1 MDSAFLGLFSTS
13 CGPSFS
19 GHGYATQSAANTS
32 CPRSDRFWLR
42 ELRVSQQIST
52 FYGPSVQAMDTQ
64 LGARHRRRTPTIH
77 RGRAQRTMLET
88 GRGWRA
94 KSVRHGRKPLKTPA
108 GFSEQPRVSGRS
120 RVTAGCEGQARRYAT
135 RHHPRTLD
143 PEESERPWTLSS
155 AVAGSRYSP
164 WASM

>member
-52 FYGPSVQAMDTQ
+52 FYGPSVQTMDAQ
-64 LGARHRRRTPTIH
+64 LGARQRGWSPTIH
-77 RGRAQRTMLET
+77 RGRE
-88 GRGWRA
+88 GR
-94 KSVRHGRKPLKTPA
+94 
-108 GFSEQPRVSGRS
+108 
-120 RVTAGCEGQARRYAT
+120 ARRYAT

-164 WASM
+164 CASM

>member
-19 GHGYATQSAANTS
+19 GHGYPTQSAANTS

-64 LGARHRRRTPTIH
+64 LGAAATVDPDDPPRPCSTNNARNRPR
-77 RGRAQRTMLET
+77 LE
-88 GRGWRA
+88 GEV
-94 KSVRHGRKPLKTPA
+94 VRHGRKPLKTPA

-143 PEESERPWTLSS
+143 PDESERPWTLSS